1 MTNKEMILECLIQ
14 DDEAFTQIVEYF
26 EIAPAVNISHS
37 EIRRTLEE
45 MVEEGYIFVNH
56 EWKTEKDEYP
66 FSLTDKGKAA
76 WRKIRISWDNF
87 LERYLKHGEEFLLKY
102 NGVEYHL
109 AFHNEGKKSIAEFK
123 FGTPA
128 TGYVN
133 LEYPSAEVLLEK
145 VKIDGKSIQEI
156 WDHLIVE

>member
-26 EIAPAVNISHS
+26 ELEPAVNISHS
-37 EIRRTLEE
+37 EIKRTLDE
-45 MVEEGYIFVNH
+45 MVEEGYVCVNY

-66 FSLTDKGKAA
+66 FSLTDKGKKA
-76 WRKIRISWDNF
+76 WRKFRISWDDF
-87 LERYLKHGEEFLLKY
+87 LERYLKYGEEFLLKY

-109 AFHNEGKKSIAEFK
+109 AFHDEGKKSLAEFN
-123 FGTPA
+123 FGTQA

-133 LEYPSAEVLLEK
+133 LEYPSAEILLERA
-145 VKIDGKSIQEI
+145 KIEGKSIQEM
-156 WDHLIVE
+156 WNYLIVE

>member
-26 EIAPAVNISHS
+26 ELEPAVNISHS

-45 MVEEGYIFVNH
+45 MVEDGYICVNY

-76 WRKIRISWDNF
+76 WRNFRISWDDF
-87 LERYLKHGEEFLLKY
+87 LERYLKYGEEFLLKY

-109 AFHNEGKKSIAEFK
+109 AFHNEDKKSIAEFN
-123 FGTPA
+123 FGTQA
-128 TGYVN
+128 NGYVN
-133 LEYPSAEVLLEK
+133 LEYPSAEVLLEN
-145 VKIDGKSIQEI
+145 VKIDGKSIQEM
-156 WDHLIVE
+156 WNYLIVE